1 MNYNVTQALDQTHT
15 GDLIKY
21 FATTDGILEANSGVH
36 DNKCLSIDASDPP
49 CPVQKGMYTKLKLTD
64 ESIHITNIDKSS
76 ITALV
81 RILIKPTSQFWTEV
95 VHNASVIQ
103 YYKDV
108 TDVLTCWFIG
118 LKASSHLFDAY
129 RVYSRNRKTSCE
141 QTEALYENAAI
152 RMLKAQEELD
162 YKPGIYTQWKDA
174 NVMSECVC
182 GTYFNLKDLKDAS
195 NNTLELEFEV
205 TIPLDDFLPFSA
217 MKMYPNCVFG
227 NLTYEVKMAIQQNF
241 VICQV
246 DPMDVANKMLKR
258 FHKTSNEG
266 VYMGEDII
274 FALSDGTM
282 KWPYQPYHSCYTR
295 SFTQI
300 GDVFETAMFKWDD
313 VNPEGDAKPTLL
325 NRTIKSCFTIT
336 DGSMRYCRTNINGFN
351 IKENVINSLMEKYDQ
366 NPLLIPSQYVDYQA
380 FSQKPLSNGV
390 KCNTTYAMTNV
401 SALMFLFPR
410 TSNEVTCSKNPLFAS
425 LQMQID
431 NKPYPDKPFSSV
443 EQSHTIFN
451 ITNAGLDG
459 LFSPNEE
466 FGNSLTFNELD
477 WKYQLPHWYDRNIPL
492 QYYYV
497 ADKDNTSYCFLCST
511 ERLSGYGTFS
521 DGITKENA
529 HVTLTGTLLPF
540 QNIHPYLT
548 NPITGEKN
556 ERSPIML
563 VCQDCF
569 WKCTVRGGCEYICNN
584 RHFVEEITGTN

>member
-15 GDLIKY
+15 GDLMKY

-64 ESIHITNIDKSS
+64 ESIHVTNIDKSS

-81 RILIKPTSQFWTEV
+81 QIIIKPTEQFWQAIAAGELLVSTDLR
-95 VHNASVIQ
+95 NARD
-103 YYKDV
+103 K
-108 TDVLTCWFIG
+108 LTRWFVG
-118 LKASSHLFDAY
+118 FKSSTHLFDAY

-141 QTEALYENAAI
+141 QTEALYENAAV
-152 RMLKAQEELD
+152 RMLKSQEEMD
-162 YKPGIYTQWKDA
+162 CKPGVYTLWKDA
-174 NVMSECVC
+174 FKMHNDIC
-182 GTYFNLKDLKDAS
+182 GTYFSLYDLRIAT
-195 NNTLELEFEV
+195 NNALTLEFEV

-241 VICQV
+241 VICQCDSLEV
-246 DPMDVANKMLKR
+246 IKKISGR
-258 FHKTSNEG
+258 TGRK
-266 VYMGEDII
+266 
-274 FALSDGTM
+274 GTM
-282 KWPYQPYHSCYTR
+282 ADGDAKLIYDNIITNANLMEAYERITYER

-300 GDVFETAMFKWDD
+300 GDNFKSYLIQFNDPS
-313 VNPEGDAKPTLL
+313 VSSIALT
-325 NRTIKSCFTIT
+325 SCFTIT
-336 DGSMRYCRTNINGFN
+336 DGSLRYCRTNINGFN
-351 IKENVINSLMEKYDQ
+351 IKESVINTLLDKYDKD
-366 NPLLIPSQYVDYQA
+366 PLLIPSQYVDYQA

-410 TSNEVTCSKNPLFAS
+410 TSNELTCSRNPLFAS

-443 EQSHTIFN
+443 EHAHTIYN

-466 FGNSLTFNELD
+466 FAYSLTFNELGID
-477 WKYQLPHWYDRNIPL
+477 NNDTSSVYCCE
-492 QYYYV
+492 
-497 ADKDNTSYCFLCST
+497 KDNTSYCFLCST
-511 ERLSGYGTFS
+511 ERLSGYGTFC

-529 HVTLTGTLLPF
+529 HITLTGTLLPF
-540 QNIHPYLT
+540 SSIHPYLKDIIT
-548 NPITGEKN
+548 NASN
-556 ERSPIML
+556 DRSPVML

>member
-15 GDLIKY
+15 GDLMKY
-21 FATTDGILEANSGVH
+21 FATNDGILEANSGVH

-76 ITALV
+76 ITAQV
-81 RILIKPTSQFWTEV
+81 RIIIKPTSQFWPAYETGVPTEY
-95 VHNASVIQ
+95 NTMAD
-103 YYKDV
+103 K
-108 TDVLTCWFIG
+108 LNCWFIG
-118 LKASSHLFDAY
+118 LKSSSQLFDAY
-129 RVYSRNRKTSCE
+129 RVYSKNRKTSCE
-141 QTEALYENAAI
+141 QTEALYENSAI

-162 YKPGIYTQWKDA
+162 YKPGIYTMWENA
-174 NVMSECVC
+174 NKRSENVC
-182 GTYFNLKDLKDAS
+182 GTYFTLYDVKQAS
-195 NNTLELEFEV
+195 GNALTLDFEV

-217 MKMYPNCVFG
+217 MKMFPNCIFG

-246 DPMDVANKMLKR
+246 DPIEMAHYYLK
-258 FHKTSNEG
+258 NYGDNLYYLNVLLAEG
-266 VYMGEDII
+266 EVKY
-274 FALSDGTM
+274 
-282 KWPYQPYHSCYTR
+282 PYQRFRESYTR

-300 GDVFETAMFKWDD
+300 GDTFNSMLVGAISCIVDTHTTYA
-313 VNPEGDAKPTLL
+313 VQY
-325 NRTIKSCFTIT
+325 RTDTKCCFTIT
-336 DGSMRYCRTNINGFN
+336 DGSLRYCRTNINGFN
-351 IKENVINSLMEKYDQ
+351 IKESVINSLNEKYTNQ
-366 NPLLIPSQYVDYQA
+366 PLLIPSQYVDYQA

-443 EQSHTIFN
+443 EHAHTIYN

-459 LFSPNEE
+459 LFSPSKE

-477 WKYQLPHWYDRNIPL
+477 VDETMPYDS
-492 QYYYV
+492 
-497 ADKDNTSYCFLCST
+497 ADKNVGFKRAPYDNTSYCFLCST
-511 ERLSGYGTFS
+511 ERLSGYGTFC

-540 QNIHPYLT
+540 SKIHPYLT
-548 NPITGEKN
+548 DPITGEKN

-569 WKCTVRGGCEYICNN
+569 WKCTVNGGCEYICNN
-584 RHFVEEITGTN
+584 RHFVEEETGTN

>member
-1 MNYNVTQALDQTHT
+1 MNYNVIQALDQTHT
-15 GDLIKY
+15 GDLMKY
-21 FATTDGILEANSGVH
+21 FSTTDGILEANSGVH

-64 ESIHITNIDKSS
+64 ESIQITNIDKSS

-81 RILIKPTSQFWTEV
+81 RILIKPTTQFWPEHVTNVTEKYITMIDKL
-95 VHNASVIQ
+95 N
-103 YYKDV
+103 
-108 TDVLTCWFIG
+108 CWFVG

-129 RVYSRNRKTSCE
+129 RVYSRNKKTSCE
-141 QTEALYENAAI
+141 QTEALYENAAV
-152 RMLKAQEELD
+152 RMLKAQEELN
-162 YKPGIYTQWKDA
+162 YKPGIYTLWENAVKRDK
-174 NVMSECVC
+174 NVC
-182 GTYFNLKDLKDAS
+182 GTYFSVYDIKHAT

-217 MKMYPNCVFG
+217 MKMFPNCVFG

-246 DPMDVANKMLKR
+246 NPREMIDYYI
-258 FHKTSNEG
+258 KTMYDSDIT
-266 VYMGEDII
+266 YMESLVSGSMVRNTSV
-274 FALSDGTM
+274 LYRSDFT
-282 KWPYQPYHSCYTR
+282 HA
-295 SFTQI
+295 FTQI
-300 GDVFETAMFKWDD
+300 GDTFDSCLLYGSLASVDG
-313 VNPEGDAKPTLL
+313 VLL
-325 NRTIKSCFTIT
+325 NTINTTKTQTTFIIT
-336 DGSMRYCRTNINGFN
+336 DGSLRYCRTNINGFN
-351 IKENVINSLMEKYDQ
+351 IKDDVINSLMAKYDQ

-410 TSNEVTCSKNPLFAS
+410 TSNEITCSRNPLFAS

-431 NKPYPDKPFSSV
+431 NKPFPDKPFSSV
-443 EQSHTIFN
+443 EQAHTIFN

-459 LFSPNEE
+459 LFSPAKE
-466 FGNSLTFNELD
+466 FGYSLEFNELD
-477 WKYQLPHWYDRNIPL
+477 YDPNYPIYDNKTNKGYILP
-492 QYYYV
+492 
-497 ADKDNTSYCFLCST
+497 AEDNTSYCFLCST
-511 ERLSGYGTFS
+511 ERLSGYGTFC
-521 DGITKENA
+521 DGLTKENA

-540 QNIHPYLT
+540 SNIHPYLT
-548 NPITGEKN
+548 NTLTGERN

-563 VCQDCF
+563 ICQDCF

>member
-15 GDLIKY
+15 GDLMKY
-21 FATTDGILEANSGVH
+21 FATNDGILEANSGIH

-81 RILIKPTSQFWTEV
+81 RILIKPSSQFWSALTD
-95 VHNASVIQ
+95 NNLANQADI
-103 YYKDV
+103 DV
-108 TDVLTCWFIG
+108 RDLMTCWFVG
-118 LKASSHLFDAY
+118 LKSSSHLFDAY

-152 RMLKAQEELD
+152 RMLKAQEELN

-174 NVMSECVC
+174 NQMSDCVC
-182 GTYFNLKDLKDAS
+182 GKYFNLKELKDAV

-205 TIPLDDFLPFSA
+205 TIPMDDFLPFSA
-217 MKMYPNCVFG
+217 MKMFPNCVFG

-246 DPMDVANKMLKR
+246 DPIVAIEKYIKKLHQTQDN
-258 FHKTSNEG
+258 G
-266 VYMGEDII
+266 VN
-274 FALSDGTM
+274 SDAGRIYNAIGTAILNS
-282 KWPYQPYHSCYTR
+282 PYRILTPNYTR

-300 GDVFETAMFKWDD
+300 GDTFESSFLRWAGINEWADNKL
-313 VNPEGDAKPTLL
+313 NLHPTLVKTTFL
-325 NRTIKSCFTIT
+325 IT
-336 DGSMRYCRTNINGFN
+336 DGSLRYCRTNINGFN
-351 IKENVINSLMEKYDQ
+351 IKDNVLEALRSKYTNSS
-366 NPLLIPSQYVDYQA
+366 LLIPSQYVDYQA

-410 TSNEVTCSKNPLFAS
+410 TSNEVTCSKNPHFAS

-431 NKPYPDKPFSSV
+431 NKPYPDKPFSSI
-443 EQSHTIFN
+443 EHAHTIFN

-466 FGNSLTFNELD
+466 FGYSLTFNELE
-477 WKYQLPHWYDRNIPL
+477 YDSNIPIPVGFTPAN
-492 QYYYV
+492 YYV
-497 ADKDNTSYCFLCST
+497 SDKDNTSYCFLCST
-511 ERLSGYGTFS
+511 ERLSGYGTFC

-529 HVTLTGTLLPF
+529 HITLTGTLLPY

-563 VCQDCF
+563 ICQDCF
-569 WKCTVRGGCEYICNN
+569 WKCTVQGGCEYICNN
-584 RHFVEEITGTN
+584 RYFVQEETGTN

>member
-15 GDLIKY
+15 GDLMKY
-21 FATTDGILEANSGVH
+21 FATNDGILEANSGTH

-64 ESIHITNIDKSS
+64 ESIQITNIDKSS
-76 ITALV
+76 ITALI
-81 RILIKPTSQFWTEV
+81 RIIIKPNSQFWT
-95 VHNASVIQ
+95 S
-103 YYKDV
+103 V
-108 TDVLTCWFIG
+108 TDGTNAQVSTLGPIRDRLTTWFVG
-118 LKASSHLFDAY
+118 LKSSTHLFDAY

-162 YKPGIYTQWKDA
+162 YKPGVYTQWKSA
-174 NVMSECVC
+174 NKMNDNVC
-182 GTYFNLKDLKDAS
+182 GTYFSLHDIKTAI
-195 NNTLELEFEV
+195 NNALELEFEV

-246 DPMDVANKMLKR
+246 HPLEVYKHYLSASTNSGQLMPQFEANLNLMYANSSSSIQGNSFNGR
-258 FHKTSNEG
+258 
-266 VYMGEDII
+266 Y
-274 FALSDGTM
+274 
-282 KWPYQPYHSCYTR
+282 YTQ

-300 GDVFETAMFKWDD
+300 GDTFKSSIFAFNDTPSYVNASTWSMTETAHQ
-313 VNPEGDAKPTLL
+313 
-325 NRTIKSCFTIT
+325 SCFTIT
-336 DGSMRYCRTNINGFN
+336 DGSLRYCRTNINGFN
-351 IKENVINSLMEKYDQ
+351 IKESVISSLMEKYSNQ
-366 NPLLIPSQYVDYQA
+366 PLLIPSQYVDYQA

-410 TSNEVTCSKNPLFAS
+410 TSNEVTCSKNPQFAS
-425 LQMQID
+425 LQAQID
-431 NKPYPDKPFSSV
+431 NKPYPDKPFSSL
-443 EQSHTIFN
+443 EHSHTIYN

-466 FGNSLTFNELD
+466 FAYSMNCNELETKYGSD
-477 WKYQLPHWYDRNIPL
+477 WSSPI
-492 QYYYV
+492 
-497 ADKDNTSYCFLCST
+497 KDNTSYCFLCST
-511 ERLSGYGTFS
+511 ERLSGYGTFC

-529 HVTLTGTLLPF
+529 HVTLTGTLMPF
-540 QNIHPYLT
+540 SSKHPYLENT
-548 NPITGEKN
+548 LTTEKN

-569 WKCTVRGGCEYICNN
+569 WKCTVKGGCEYICNN
-584 RHFVEEITGTN
+584 RHFVEEETGTN